1 MNYDAISYPYASR
14 RSLVYGT
21 KGMVATSQ
29 PLAAQAGLTMLKQ
42 GGNAV
47 DAAIATAA
55 CLTVVEPSGNGMGS
69 DAFAIVHMKGK
80 MYGLNSSGPAPKSLT
95 IEALKEA
102 GYDKIPKFGI
112 IPVTVP
118 GAPAAWINLSRRF
131 GGLPF
136 AKLLEPAID
145 YAEHGFAVSPVIS
158 KLWKAAFHLY
168 GQQNDPALKPWFD
181 VFAPQGRPLEAGEIW
196 RSPDHAASLRSI
208 AETEGKSFY
217 GGALAEKIAAFA
229 KKYGGFLTVE
239 DLANFKSEW
248 VEPLK
253 VNYRGYD
260 IWELPPNGQ
269 GLVVLMAL
277 NILKGFDFT
286 ERDCPDTYH
295 RQIEAI
301 KLAFADGLTHI
312 TDPKMMKMSV
322 ETLLSEAFAEERRKQ
337 IGKTAQ
343 IAQTG
348 RPHNGGTVYLA
359 AADGEGNMVSYIQS
373 NFHGFGSGVV
383 IPGTGISLQNRGF
396 TFSVDPYHANCLAP
410 GKRTYHTIIPGFI
423 TQNDQ
428 PVGPFGIMGGYI
440 QPQAHVQVL
449 MNALDFHLNPQAA
462 LDAPRWQWIE
472 GNKVEVEYSFP
483 EYLAEKLLRSGH
495 QVVRGAVGA
504 TTFGRGQ
511 IIWRNSS
518 GALTGATEPRTDGTV
533 AVW

>member
-1 MNYDAISYPYASR
+1 MNYDPLSYPYSSR

-29 PLAAQAGLTMLKQ
+29 PLAAQVGLDILKQ

-55 CLTVVEPSGNGMGS
+55 CLTVVEPSGNGIGS
-69 DAFAIVHMKGK
+69 DAFAIIHMGGK
-80 MYGLNSSGPAPKSLT
+80 MYGLNSSGPAPQLLT
-95 IEALKEA
+95 IETLKQA
-102 GYDKIPKFGI
+102 GYDKIPQFGI
-112 IPVTVP
+112 IPITVP
-118 GAPAAWINLSRRF
+118 GAPAAWVTLSRRF
-131 GGLPF
+131 GQLPF

-158 KLWKAAFHLY
+158 KLWKAAFHSY
-168 GQQNDPALKPWFD
+168 ISQNDPALKNWFE
-181 VFAPQGRPLEAGEIW
+181 VFAPNGRPLEAGEIW
-196 RSPDHAASLRSI
+196 RSPAHADSLRSI
-208 AETEGKSFY
+208 AETEGQSLY
-217 GGALAEKIAAFA
+217 GGMLAEKIAAFA
-229 KKYGGFLTVE
+229 KEYGGFLTVA
-239 DLANFKSEW
+239 DLANFQPEW

-260 IWELPPNGQ
+260 VWELPPNGQ

-277 NILKGFDFT
+277 NILSGFDFT
-286 ERDCPDTYH
+286 ERDCLNTYH
-295 RQIEAI
+295 RQIEAV

-312 TDPKMMKMSV
+312 TDPRMMKINV
-322 ETLLSEAFAEERRKQ
+322 GTLLSEAYAAERRKK
-337 IGKTAQ
+337 IRETAQ

-348 RPHNGGTVYLA
+348 HPHNGGTVYLA
-359 AADGEGNMVSYIQS
+359 TADGEGNMVSFIQS

-396 TFSVDPYHANCLAP
+396 TFSVDSHHLNCLAP

-423 TQNDQ
+423 TKNDQ

-449 MNALDFHLNPQAA
+449 MNVLDFHLNPQAA
-462 LDAPRWQWIE
+462 LDASRWQWIA
-472 GNKVEVEYSFP
+472 GNKVEVEASFS
-483 EYLAEKLLRSGH
+483 ENMAEKLVRSGH
-495 QVVRGAVGA
+495 QIVRSIAGA

-511 IIWRNSS
+511 IIWRNAY
-518 GALTGATEPRTDGTV
+518 GALTGATEPRTDGTI